1 VENLQKAVDAAR
13 TKLQGADTD
22 AQKLL
27 AAKQLSGLET
37 QLATAEAKAL
47 SLKNQLSA
55 INYIKWGGMISG
67 FGRAMQR
74 MGQKFTM
81 YVGAPLAALGISS
94 FNAFKDYELALA
106 RLKSALPDAG
116 EEIEKLNQ
124 AALNMS
130 ETIPVSYEEIMAIMT
145 SLAKAGV
152 PVGEID
158 GMTLA
163 LARMSAVTGMTAEE
177 VGTSMVM
184 FMNSM
189 GLPMGNVD
197 QLGAALVQLADASIA
212 TEADIF
218 DMATRMAAT
227 GSLAGMS
234 ATDVLSLAAAF
245 ASMGVDAQAG
255 GSAASKLMKQ
265 MQLAAETGKD
275 VEGFAKVMGASAE
288 QFTAGWNQ
296 SPADSMLAF
305 FQGLSDMDT
314 SGQQSVLAMLDEMGL
329 TEIRLS
335 NLVALGAKNPDMFE
349 SLMGTGAK
357 GFEDNTALVKKAGD
371 IFNTTSGQMDML
383 ANATRN
389 AQADLG
395 ENVADTFQPLIDK
408 VGELVKGFGE
418 LDEETQTRWV
428 EVMGALV
435 VTGPAVAA
443 FGGLVKH
450 VGNLITFVGKV
461 KGGEA
466 DGFKKLMSALAG
478 PVGGWLLVAAG
489 LAGVVTAINSI
500 KSPAEQVVEALQ
512 NIEISIDETSK
523 NETLAAIRQ
532 VREEAD
538 ALSGDRKTELEG
550 AAAAVES
557 GYGTKGMFGESLE
570 YARLLSEGE
579 IKAASSSYRGDLA
592 ELNRQFKEA
601 KDAGDEELA
610 GIIGQ
615 QITERTAN
623 YDAQVAA
630 AKLAYTEQVGTLI
643 DGMMKAQPEAKAAL
657 ERAAQEYDLYAMVA
671 SALNSNAGEM
681 GEEAWNGLIENI
693 RAGSEKLGFESGG
706 VTSTMLF
713 SLHDDLLASL
723 NKNIGLVNEGELGF
737 TLLNTLFGDPKN
749 WEMLDVTQTK
759 GALDGM
765 LELMDLKGA
774 AEKAG
779 KDGGIIGLYI
789 NQGIAD
795 GMNSAESGITDKPE
809 EIKNKLVA
817 NLKAAFEMRSP
828 SALMA
833 REGVNISAGIAMGID
848 QGGAQVFAAM
858 SALQEAMVA
867 QAAAMGAAVAAAFN
881 NNLTFRLPNATG
893 GGVNV
898 NVNSLTAM
906 DIYNIRKGL
915 TDASR
920 RAARGYGAG

>member
-1 VENLQKAVDAAR
+1 
-13 TKLQGADTD
+13 
-22 AQKLL
+22 
-27 AAKQLSGLET
+27 
-37 QLATAEAKAL
+37 
-47 SLKNQLSA
+47 
-55 INYIKWGGMISG
+55 
-67 FGRAMQR
+67 
-74 MGQKFTM
+74 
-81 YVGAPLAALGISS
+81 
-94 FNAFKDYELALA
+94 
-106 RLKSALPDAG
+106 
-116 EEIEKLNQ
+116 
-124 AALNMS
+124 
-130 ETIPVSYEEIMAIMT
+130 
-145 SLAKAGV
+145 
-152 PVGEID
+152 
-158 GMTLA
+158 
-163 LARMSAVTGMTAEE
+163 
-177 VGTSMVM
+177 
-184 FMNSM
+184 
-189 GLPMGNVD
+189 
-197 QLGAALVQLADASIA
+197 
-212 TEADIF
+212 
-218 DMATRMAAT
+218 
-227 GSLAGMS
+227 
-234 ATDVLSLAAAF
+234 
-245 ASMGVDAQAG
+245 
-255 GSAASKLMKQ
+255 
-265 MQLAAETGKD
+265 
-275 VEGFAKVMGASAE
+275 
-288 QFTAGWNQ
+288 
-296 SPADSMLAF
+296 
-305 FQGLSDMDT
+305 
-314 SGQQSVLAMLDEMGL
+314 
-329 TEIRLS
+329 
-335 NLVALGAKNPDMFE
+335 
-349 SLMGTGAK
+349 
-357 GFEDNTALVKKAGD
+357 
-371 IFNTTSGQMDML
+371 MDML

-671 SALNSNAGEM
+671 SALDSNAGEM

-706 VTSTMLF
+706 VTSTMLL